1 MTPYEQARADLANRR
16 AADMADYLDTR
27 LHMSHYDES
36 TFARS
41 LLLVSELHGMSL
53 VAHAC
58 GLDSDAMRR
67 QLNGTRPLYFNSV
80 LGVTRALGIQL
91 RLEASA

>member
-1 MTPYEQARADLANRR
+1 
-16 AADMADYLDTR
+16 MADYLDTR
-27 LHMSHYDES
+27 LRMTHYEES

-41 LLLVSELHGMSL
+41 LLLVSELHGMRL

-67 QLNGTRPLYFNSV
+67 QLNGTRPLYFDSV
-80 LGVTRALGIQL
+80 LGVTRALGVQL

>member
-1 MTPYEQARADLANRR
+1 MTPYGQARAHLANRL

-27 LHMSHYDES
+27 LRMTHYEES

-41 LLLVSELHGMSL
+41 LLLVSELHGMSF

-67 QLNGTRPLYFNSV
+67 QLNGTRPLYFDSV
-80 LGVTRALGIQL
+80 LGVTRALGVQL

>member
-1 MTPYEQARADLANRR
+1 MTPYEQARAHLANRR

-41 LLLVSELHGMSL
+41 LLLVSELHGMSF

-67 QLNGTRPLYFNSV
+67 QLNGTRPLYFDSV

-91 RLEASA
+91 RLEASV